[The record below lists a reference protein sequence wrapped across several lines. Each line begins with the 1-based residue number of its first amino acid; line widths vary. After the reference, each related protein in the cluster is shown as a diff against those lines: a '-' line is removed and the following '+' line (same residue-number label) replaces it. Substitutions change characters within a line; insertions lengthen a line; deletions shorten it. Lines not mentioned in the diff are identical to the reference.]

1 MSGRFD
7 SIRKKLE
14 RIHNTITEK
23 KRNRNPDY
31 MDGRIDEVDDLHTL
45 IHLKSISDEVMHLV
59 IDMNSINKI
68 VQDVNRYL
76 KIITNEL
83 CTIKKQKGRKR

>member
-1 MSGRFD
+1 MLSRFG

-23 KRNRNPDY
+23 KRNQNPDCE
-31 MDGRIDEVDDLHTL
+31 DHRVDEVDDLHML
-45 IHLKSISDEVMHLV
+45 LHLKSISDEVMHLV

-68 VQDVNRYL
+68 VQDVSGYL